1 MRFRITGDGWQ
12 EELNARRDRLGRE
25 WQVQDAA
32 GDTHSFRVVP
42 IEGRA
47 VVRLAIGDSHHTLTV
62 LPGNRPGEPLR
73 FLLDDEYFEV
83 GVQNDGDILEETLG
97 SADPEH
103 GACRVLSVMPGVVTR
118 ILVAE
123 GESVE
128 EDQPLLI
135 LEAMKMENEIRSPRS
150 GTIAHLAVST
160 GTTVA
165 SGELLVIIDPK

>member
-12 EELNARRDRLGRE
+12 EELSARRDRLGRE

-32 GDTHSFRVVP
+32 GDTHGFRVEP

-47 VVRLAIGDSHHTLTV
+47 VVRLTLGDSHHTLTV
-62 LPGNRPGEPLR
+62 LPGNRPGAPLR
-73 FLLDDEYFEV
+73 FLLDDEYFEL

-103 GACRVLSVMPGVVTR
+103 GACAVHAVMPGVVTQV
-118 ILVAE
+118 LVAE
-123 GESVE
+123 GEPVE

-150 GTIAHLAVST
+150 GTIARLAISM
-160 GTTVA
+160 GTAVA
-165 SGELLVIIDPK
+165 SGELLLIVDPC